1 MIQLRYQQP
10 SLCAGAVVGLLVSLP
25 DAFAVKSYMGILGTG
40 LLFGA
45 MTGWATQGALILS
58 GFKRIQIGDGF
69 SFGSDRQVIALLP

>member
-1 MIQLRYQQP
+1 M
-10 SLCAGAVVGLLVSLP
+10 GLLVSLA

-58 GFKRIQIGDGF
+58 GLKRIQIGDGF
-69 SFGSDRQVIALLP
+69 SFGIDDRPVIALLP